1 MRKKALLCLGSI
13 VFLLVSFLNLSAQI
27 TLTQLPSGGNKK
39 AWVGERVGLTD
50 ITINYDRPGVK
61 GREGKIWG
69 QLVHVGFVNQ
79 GFGSAKEAPWRA
91 GSNENTTIEFSND
104 VKVEGQLLKAG
115 KYGFFV
121 AYNATEPTIIFSKN
135 STSWGSYY
143 YDPKEDVLRV
153 KVKTV
158 PLANSVEW
166 LKYEFLDQ
174 TENSATIA
182 LVWEK
187 QMIPFKVETDY
198 IADQVASF
206 RKELRSQRGFY
217 WLSWDQAAQ
226 WALQHNTNLE
236 EALLWSDSATGNA
249 FGGSRI
255 FQPWTTKAD
264 ILNKLGRT
272 TEADAIMK
280 QAVSFAGMQ
289 DIHQYGR
296 RLLQQKRTKE
306 AMDIFKMNYEK
317 NPKQFTALVGMA
329 RGYSALGD
337 YKNALKFAKQ
347 SVPLA
352 PDAVNKTS
360 MEGAV
365 KKLEAGQD
373 IN

>member
-1 MRKKALLCLGSI
+1 MKKLL
-13 VFLLVSFLNLSAQI
+13 LNLVLLFCISIASKEQVMPL
-27 TLTQLPSGGNKK
+27 TLEPDGGNLK
-39 AWVGERVGLTD
+39 AAVSEQIGIVK
-50 ITINYDRPGVK
+50 IAISYNRPGVK
-61 GREGKIWG
+61 GREGKIWNTN
-69 QLVHVGFVNQ
+69 VAHYGFKDL
-79 GFGSAKEAPWRA
+79 GHGTSTAAPWRA
-91 GSNENTTIEFSND
+91 GANENTVFSFSHPVKIEGKD
-104 VKVEGQLLKAG
+104 IPAG
-115 KYGFFV
+115 EYGFFI
-121 AYNATEPTIIFSKN
+121 ALGESESTLIFSN
-135 STSWGSYY
+135 ISTLWGSFY
-143 YDPKEDVLRV
+143 YDSTQDALRV
-153 KVKTV
+153 TVKNRALDKT
-158 PLANSVEW
+158 VEW

-264 ILNKLGRT
+264 ILNKLGRS
-272 TEADAIMK
+272 TEANAIMK

-329 RGYSALGD
+329 RGYSALSD

>member
-1 MRKKALLCLGSI
+1 MRKKTSLPLSGF
-13 VFLLVSFLNLSAQI
+13 FLFFISFSSSAQI

-61 GREGKIWG
+61 GREGKVWG
-69 QLVHVGFVNQ
+69 QLVHVGYADQ

-91 GSNENTTIEFSND
+91 GSNENTTMEFSND

-115 KYGFFV
+115 KYGFFI
-121 AYNATEPTIIFSKN
+121 AYDSLQPAIIFSKN

-153 KVKTV
+153 QVKTKPV
-158 PLANSVEW
+158 ANSVEW

-174 TENSATIA
+174 TENSANIA
-182 LVWEK
+182 LSWEK
-187 QMIPFKVETDY
+187 QMIFFKVETDY

-206 RKELRSQRGFY
+206 RRELRSQIGFY
-217 WLSWDQAAQ
+217 WLPWDQAAQ
-226 WALQHNTNLE
+226 WALQHNTNLD
-236 EALLWSDSATGNA
+236 EALLWSDSATGSS
-249 FGGSRI
+249 FGGARI

-264 ILNKLGRT
+264 ILYKLGRT
-272 TEADAIMK
+272 SEGDAAIK
-280 QAVSFAGMQ
+280 KALPFAGMQ
-289 DIHQYGR
+289 EMHQYGR

-306 AMDIFKMNYEK
+306 AMEIFKMNHQK
-317 NPKQFTALVGMA
+317 NPKEFTTLVGMA

-347 SVPLA
+347 SMALA
-352 PDAVNKTS
+352 PDQLNKTS